1 MPRHPKPQALRA
13 NTERKDIGLVPT
25 NAPLPEAPLPPPGL
39 LKVTRDAW
47 DAFWTS
53 PLVQVIVPATDL
65 PALSRLWS
73 LYDERARMYRTIAK
87 ARMVLGS
94 KGQPRANPL
103 YGQMSSLDSSI
114 VQLEDRFGLS
124 PRSRLQLG
132 VILGDAA
139 RSLSDLN
146 ADLDAEDEDDLPD
159 PRLIVV
165 DG

>member
-1 MPRHPKPQALRA
+1 MPRHPKPQPVRA
-13 NTERKDIGLVPT
+13 NRERADIGLVPT
-25 NAPLPEAPLPPPGL
+25 NVTLQEPPPAPHGL
-39 LKVTRDAW
+39 LKASRESWAS
-47 DAFWTS
+47 FWGS
-53 PLVQVIVPATDL
+53 PLVQVIVPATDT

-73 LYDERARMYRTIAK
+73 LYDERTRMYRAIART
-87 ARMVLGS
+87 RMVRGS

-103 YGQMSSLDSSI
+103 YSQMSSLDSAI

-139 RSLSDLN
+139 RSLADLN
-146 ADLDAEDEDDLPD
+146 ADLEADGDDAPPD
-159 PRLIVV
+159 PRLLVV